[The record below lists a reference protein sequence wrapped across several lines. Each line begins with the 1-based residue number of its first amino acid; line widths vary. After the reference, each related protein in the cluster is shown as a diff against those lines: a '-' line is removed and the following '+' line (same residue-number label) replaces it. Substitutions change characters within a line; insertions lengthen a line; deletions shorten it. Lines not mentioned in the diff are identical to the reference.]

1 MRSQREEGKVNNQNP
16 FAKVC
21 GAGPLSC
28 LLSLLMAAWIC
39 SVGTPAAW
47 SSVTGSISGTVKDSS
62 GAVVPGAA
70 VTALNTGTGISQSVE
85 TDAVGFYVFPALP
98 VGVYD
103 VTIRHPGF
111 KEYRQ
116 KGLALDATVALRV
129 DATLQVGAVAQE
141 VTVQSSTVLVDTASS
156 QIGEVIGGIKMTTL
170 PLNGRAYTDL
180 LALQPGVVAINA
192 GTYSSQAVSGNLNS
206 GNLSVGGQR
215 ESANGFVVNGGSV
228 QELTSMGTSII
239 PDLDS
244 IAEFR
249 IITNNGEAE
258 YGNYSGAQVYVV
270 TKSGTN
276 QFHGEGFEFLRNS
289 SMDGR
294 NFYSSD
300 RGILKQN
307 QFGGTAGGPIRQNSM
322 FFFGD
327 YQGMRRTVGVDSG
340 LVLVPSPAERSGDFS
355 AISDQLSGV
364 VNGGY
369 WANQLSQKLGY
380 SVTPGEPY
388 YTPGCTS
395 SSQCVFPN
403 AKVPQSAWS
412 APVKNF
418 MPYIPTPNAGE
429 FFTTSAYGDTLR
441 DDKWSGRV
449 DANTGFGMISGY
461 YFWDDYNHLNP
472 NTSGNVPGFSNS
484 TVGRAQQLNL
494 SDTKSFSPT
503 SINEFRLN
511 YVRSSSTPGQPVG
524 GLGPTLSSQGFTGIV
539 PGGPEGVEP
548 VSFNTFSLG
557 INPYYSRH
565 VNNTYQILDNFSK
578 VIGTHTLKFGANF
591 HYDQITDYEFGAQ
604 NGTFTF
610 NGTETGVDFADF
622 LIGAPADYA
631 QGAQI
636 PMYTRGRY
644 FGVYGQDGWRF
655 RPNLTLNY
663 GLRWEF
669 STPWWEAH
677 NQIETLVPGLQ
688 SKVFPGAP
696 TGWVFP
702 GDPGIPPTLAPTR
715 YNNFAPRV
723 GLAYAPSASGGFL
736 GRVLGGPGETSI
748 RAGFGVFFT
757 AFEDITS
764 FNEVGD
770 APYGFFWVSP
780 VPPLFTTPFVD
791 RATGNNEGQRFPP
804 PFPPLNVSASN
815 PDNNIDWSLL
825 VPIISSPGFFHDNRL
840 PYSEHYSFSIQRQF
854 GPSTLLSLAYVGTQG
869 HRLLSDLEANPGD
882 PALCLSVSKV
892 SQVMPGTDTCGPDGE
907 NGVYYPITG
916 GVINGTRPAFP
927 NTIGSNGYFATM
939 GNSNYNSFQT
949 SLRHAT
955 GRSEFLVG
963 YTWSKVLDNASN
975 WGTSSGG
982 QINVL
987 NHKLGKALS
996 AFDMGHNFIASYSY
1010 EVPFE
1015 KFLGANRPR
1024 LTRGW
1029 VITGVTRFTTG
1040 LPVRIR
1046 ENDDRSL
1053 LGTRFTGPTGQGID
1067 EPDFHPGPLNITDP
1081 RTGQRYFNKSL
1092 FTREPLGRLGTSS
1105 REFFHGP
1112 GINNWDLA
1120 IHKDIRLTESKTL
1133 QARGEFFNAFNHTQ
1147 FGNPTGNILSRAFGR
1162 VTSARSPRIGQLAIK
1177 FLF

>member
-1 MRSQREEGKVNNQNP
+1 MNKQIP
-16 FAKVC
+16 LAKVRQ
-21 GAGPLSC
+21 GC
-28 LLSLLMAAWIC
+28 LLSGLLNLLLMAALIC
-39 SVGTPAAW
+39 LVGVPSAW
-47 SSVTGSISGTVKDSS
+47 SSVTGSISGTVKDPS
-62 GAVVPGAA
+62 GAVIPGAT
-70 VTALNTGTGISQSVE
+70 VTALNTGTGISQTVE
-85 TDAVGFYVFPALP
+85 TDALGFYVFPVLP

-103 VTIRHPGF
+103 ITIRHAGF
-111 KEYRQ
+111 KELRQ
-116 KGLALDATVALRV
+116 TGLALDATTALRV
-129 DATLQVGAVAQE
+129 DATLEVGAVAQE
-141 VTVQSSTVLVDTASS
+141 VTVQSSTVHVDTTSS
-156 QIGEVIGGIKMTTL
+156 QMGEVIGGTKMTTL

-180 LALQPGVVAINA
+180 LALQPGVVAVSA
-192 GTYSSQAVSGNLNS
+192 GTYSSGLVSGSLNS

-228 QELTSMGTSII
+228 QESNSMGTSII

-258 YGNYSGAQVYVV
+258 YGNYAGAQVYVV

-276 QFHGEGFEFLRNS
+276 QLHGDLFEFLRNS
-289 SMDGR
+289 NMDSR
-294 NFYSSD
+294 NFYSPI
-300 RGILKQN
+300 RGILRQN
-307 QFGGTAGGPIRQNSM
+307 QFGGAAGGPIRHDKV

-327 YQGMRRTVGVDSG
+327 YQGMRRTLGVDSG
-340 LVLVPSPAERSGDFS
+340 LVPVPSPAERTGDFS
-355 AISDQLSGV
+355 AVADQLTGV

-369 WANQLSQKLGY
+369 WANQLSQGLGY
-380 SVTPGEPY
+380 PVTAGERY

-395 SSQCVFPN
+395 PSQCVFPN
-403 AKVPQSAWS
+403 AQIPESTWA
-412 APVKNF
+412 APVKNLLQF
-418 MPYIPTPNAGE
+418 IPQPNSGA
-429 FFTTSAYGDTLR
+429 FFTTSAYPDALR
-441 DDKWSGRV
+441 DDKWSGRI
-449 DANTGFGMISGY
+449 DANTRAGMISGY

-472 NTSGNVPGFSNS
+472 NTSGNVPGFGN
-484 TVGRAQQLNL
+484 TTIGRAQQLNI
-494 SDTKSFSPT
+494 SDTKSFGPS
-503 SINEFRLN
+503 SVNEFRLN
-511 YVRSSSTPGQPVG
+511 YVRNSFTSGQPVG

-548 VSFNTFSLG
+548 VSFTTFSIG

-565 VNNTYQILDNFSK
+565 VNNTYQVLDNFSK
-578 VIGTHTLKFGANF
+578 VVGTHTLKFGANF
-591 HYDQITDYEFGAQ
+591 HYDQITDYEFGAK

-610 NGTETGVDFADF
+610 DGTETGIDFADF
-622 LIGAPADYA
+622 LIGAPADYE

-644 FGVYGQDGWRF
+644 FGVYGQDSWRY
-655 RPNLTLNY
+655 RPNLTFNY

-669 STPWWEAH
+669 ATPWWEAH

-696 TGWVFP
+696 VGWVFP

-723 GLAYAPSASGGFL
+723 GLAYAPNASGGLWGKLL
-736 GRVLGGPGETSI
+736 GRPGETSI

-757 AFEDITS
+757 AFEDVTS
-764 FNEVGD
+764 FNEIGD

-780 VPPLFTTPFVD
+780 VPSLFATPFID
-791 RATGNNEGQRFPP
+791 RATGNNEGQRFPA

-815 PDNNIDWSLL
+815 PDNSIDWSLL

-840 PYSEHYSFSIQRQF
+840 PYSENYSFSIQRQF
-854 GPSTLLSLAYVGTQG
+854 GPNTLLSLAYVGAQG
-869 HRLLSDLEANPGD
+869 HRLLSDLEANPAN
-882 PALCLSVSKV
+882 PALCLSVSQD
-892 SQVMPGTDTCGPDGE
+892 SQVVPGTGTCGPDGE

-916 GVINGTRPAFP
+916 GVINGTRSAFP

-949 SLRHAT
+949 SLRHT
-955 GRSEFLVG
+955 SGRAEFLLG
-963 YTWSKVLDNASN
+963 YTWSKVMDNASN
-975 WGTSSGG
+975 WGTSLGG
-982 QINVL
+982 QINVV

-996 AFDMGHNFIASYSY
+996 VFDMAHNFVASYSY
-1010 EVPFE
+1010 EVPFD
-1015 KFLGANRPR
+1015 KLIAANHPR

-1029 VITGVTRFTTG
+1029 VITGVTRFATG

-1067 EPDFHPGPLNITDP
+1067 EPNFTPGPLNITDP
-1081 RTGQRYFNKSL
+1081 RTGERYFNTSL
-1092 FTREPLGRLGTSS
+1092 FSKEQLGQLGTSS

-1112 GINNWDLA
+1112 GLNNWDLA
-1120 IHKDIRLTESKTL
+1120 LHKDLRLTESKTL
-1133 QARGEFFNAFNHTQ
+1133 QFRGEFFNTFNHAQ
-1147 FGNPTGNILSRAFGR
+1147 FGNPTGNIRSGAFGR
-1162 VTSARSPRIGQLAIK
+1162 VTSARSPRIGQVAIK
-1177 FLF
+1177 ILF

>member
-1 MRSQREEGKVNNQNP
+1 MDTHSPLGKFDRARLVS
-16 FAKVC
+16 
-21 GAGPLSC
+21 GSLC
-28 LLSLLMAAWIC
+28 LLLAATLILA
-39 SVGTPAAW
+39 VAVAPAW

-62 GAVVPGAA
+62 GAVIPNAA

-85 TDAVGFYVFPALP
+85 ADAVGFYVFPALP

-103 VTIRHPGF
+103 ITIRHAGF

-116 KGLALDATVALRV
+116 TGLALDATVALRIN
-129 DATLQVGAVAQE
+129 ATLEVGAVAQE
-141 VTVQSSTVLVDTASS
+141 VTVQSATVHVDTTST
-156 QIGEVIGGIKMTTL
+156 QMGEIIGGVKMTTL

-192 GTYSSQAVSGNLNS
+192 GTYSSQAVSGSLNS

-228 QELTSMGTSII
+228 QESTSMGTSII

-258 YGNYSGAQVYVV
+258 YGNYAGAQVYVV

-276 QFHGEGFEFLRNS
+276 QFHGSGFEFLRNS
-289 SMDGR
+289 SMDSR

-300 RGILKQN
+300 RGILRQN
-307 QFGGTAGGPIRQNSM
+307 QFGGTAGGPIRHDKV

-327 YQGMRRTVGVDSG
+327 YQGMRRTTGVDSG
-340 LVLVPSPAERSGDFS
+340 LVLVPSPAERTGDLSGV
-355 AISDQLSGV
+355 ADQLTGV

-369 WANQLSQKLGY
+369 WANQLSQGLGY
-380 SVTPGEPY
+380 PVTPGEPY
-388 YTPGCTS
+388 YSPGCTS

-403 AKVPQSAWS
+403 AQVPQSVWA
-412 APVKNF
+412 APVKNS
-418 MPYIPTPNAGE
+418 MQYIPQPNAGA
-429 FFTTSAYGDTLR
+429 FFTTSAYPDALR
-441 DDKWSGRV
+441 DNKSSGRI
-449 DANTGFGMISGY
+449 DANTRAGMISGY
-461 YFWDDYNHLNP
+461 YFWDDYNHLDP
-472 NTSGNVPGFSNS
+472 NTRGNVPGFSNS
-484 TVGRAQQLNL
+484 TIGRAQNFNL
-494 SDTKSFSPT
+494 GDTKSFGPASV
-503 SINEFRLN
+503 NEFRLN
-511 YVRSSSTPGQPVG
+511 YVRNSFTAGEPVG
-524 GLGPTLSSQGFTGIV
+524 GVGPTLSSQGFTGIV

-548 VSFNTFSLG
+548 VSFNSFSIG

-565 VNNTYQILDNFSK
+565 INNTYQVLDNFSK
-578 VIGTHTLKFGANF
+578 VVRTHTLKFGANY
-591 HYDQITDYEFGAQ
+591 HYDQITDYEFGAK

-610 NGTETGVDFADF
+610 DGTETGIDFADF
-622 LIGAPADYA
+622 LIGAPADYE

-644 FGVYGQDGWRF
+644 FGVYGQDSWRY
-655 RPNLTLNY
+655 RPNLTFDC

-669 STPWWEAH
+669 STPWWETH

-688 SKVFPGAP
+688 SRVFPGAP

-723 GLAYAPSASGGFL
+723 GLAYAPNASGGFWGKLL
-736 GRVLGGPGETSI
+736 GRPGETSI

-780 VPPLFTTPFVD
+780 VPPLFATPFMD

-804 PFPPLNVSASN
+804 PFPPLNVSSSN
-815 PDNNIDWSLL
+815 PDNNIDWSKLT
-825 VPIISSPGFFHDNRL
+825 PIISSPGFFHDNRL

-854 GPSTLLSLAYVGTQG
+854 GANTLLSLAYVGTQG
-869 HRLLSDLEANPGD
+869 HRLLSDLEANPGN
-882 PALCLSVSKV
+882 PALCLSVSQD
-892 SQVMPGTDTCGPDGE
+892 SQVLPGTGTCGPDGE

-916 GVINGTRPAFP
+916 GVINGTRSAFP

-949 SLRHAT
+949 SLRHT
-955 GRSEFLVG
+955 SGRAEFLLG
-963 YTWSKVLDNASN
+963 YTWSKVIDNASN
-975 WGTSSGG
+975 WGTTSGG
-982 QINVL
+982 QVNVV
-987 NHKLGKALS
+987 NHKLGKAIS
-996 AFDMGHNFIASYSY
+996 AFDMTHNFVASYSY
-1010 EVPFE
+1010 ELPFD
-1015 KFLGANRPR
+1015 KLIAANRPR

-1029 VITGVTRFTTG
+1029 IITGVTRFATG

-1053 LGTRFTGPTGQGID
+1053 LGTRFTGPTSQGID
-1067 EPDFHPGPLNITDP
+1067 EPDFTPGPLNITDP
-1081 RTGQRYFNKSL
+1081 RKYDPATGANPYFNESL
-1092 FTREPLGRLGTSS
+1092 FAQEPLGRLGTSS

-1112 GINNWDLA
+1112 GLNSWDLA
-1120 IHKDIRLTESKTL
+1120 VHKDIRLTEGKTL
-1133 QARGEFFNAFNHTQ
+1133 QLRGEFFNAFNHAQ
-1147 FGNPTGNILSRAFGR
+1147 FGSPTGNVLSGAFGV
-1162 VTSARSPRIGQLAIK
+1162 VTSARLPRIGQVAAKI
-1177 FLF
+1177 LF